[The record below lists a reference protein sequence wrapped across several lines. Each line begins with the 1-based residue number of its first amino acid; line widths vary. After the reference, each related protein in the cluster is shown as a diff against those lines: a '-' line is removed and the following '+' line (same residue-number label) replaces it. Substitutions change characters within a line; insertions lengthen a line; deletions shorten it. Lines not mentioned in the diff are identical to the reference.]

1 MIYKDNWSSRCCNIF
16 FGSLFFPYKESWM
29 IKLSTKGRYGTRLM
43 LNLALH
49 HYEGRESVV
58 LKKISEEENLSI
70 RYLEQIIIPL
80 KINRLVKSVR
90 GAGGGYTLARNPSEI
105 SLCEIIEVLE
115 GTCALVECVED
126 PDCCDRIG
134 ECAANVVWKEASDLL
149 KNYFESKTLQDLV
162 EIAEKKKSKRK
173 KK

>member
-1 MIYKDNWSSRCCNIF
+1 
-16 FGSLFFPYKESWM
+16 M

-49 HYEGRESVV
+49 YEEGKEAVV
-58 LKKISEEENLSI
+58 LKNISKEEDLSI

-90 GAGGGYTLARNPSEI
+90 GAGGGYTLAKHPSEI
-105 SLCEIIEVLE
+105 TLCAIIEVLE
-115 GTCALVECVED
+115 GSCSLVDCVED
-126 PDCCDRIG
+126 PDSCERMT
-134 ECAANVVWKEASDLL
+134 ECATHEIWNKASDML

-162 EIAEKKKSKRK
+162 EIAKKKRQK
-173 KK
+173 